1 MGPYETE
8 EDISLL
14 WMLFAALAK
23 IVAVF
28 ATTAVCVR
36 AYVVYSRGVCRSS
49 ATMEGKTVII
59 TGGNGG
65 IGKETA
71 KELARR
77 KARVIIACRNLQK
90 AEMAAREIFEETQQ
104 PVVIKPLD
112 LASLTSVRAF
122 AEDIMRTES
131 RLDVLINNAGVM
143 VERTDVKLTE
153 DGYEECF
160 QTNYL
165 GHCLLTLLLLGLLKK
180 SAPSRIVNLSSF
192 LHHLGNVD
200 NLQAK
205 AKGTDTGPLSMFIYF
220 HTKLA
225 IIMFTRELA
234 SKLKGHGVTANTVHP
249 GVVETDMGGCVTGFF
264 SLMRLLTLKLYGKSV
279 QEAAETSVHAAV
291 DPALTSSTGKYF
303 VDCRE
308 DWVNWKA
315 LDPKKTKEVF
325 ETTLKLLNYDAVD
338 LDRVLSS

>member
-1 MGPYETE
+1 MGPYETK

-36 AYVVYSRGVCRSS
+36 AYVVYSRGVCRSK

-90 AEMAAREIFEETQQ
+90 AGRAAREIFEETQQ
-104 PVVIKPLD
+104 SVIIKPLD

-122 AEDIMRTES
+122 AEDIMRTEA

-143 VERTDVKLTE
+143 RPDVKLTK

-180 SAPSRIVNLSSF
+180 SVPSRIVNLSSF

-205 AKGTDTGPLSMFIYF
+205 AKGTDFGPLSMFIYF

-225 IIMFTRELA
+225 IIVFTRALA
-234 SKLKGHGVTANTVHP
+234 SKLKGHGVTANSVHP
-249 GVVETDMGGCVTGFF
+249 GVVETDMGGCVTGIF

-325 ETTLKLLNYDAVD
+325 ETTLRLVNFDAID
-338 LDRVLSS
+338 LDRILSS

>member
-1 MGPYETE
+1 
-8 EDISLL
+8 
-14 WMLFAALAK
+14 
-23 IVAVF
+23 
-28 ATTAVCVR
+28 
-36 AYVVYSRGVCRSS
+36 
-49 ATMEGKTVII
+49 
-59 TGGNGG
+59 G

-90 AEMAAREIFEETQQ
+90 AERAAREIFEETQQ
-104 PVVIKPLD
+104 SVIIKPLD

-122 AEDIMRTES
+122 AEDIIRTEA

-143 VERTDVKLTE
+143 VYERSDVKLTE

-205 AKGTDTGPLSMFIYF
+205 AKGTDSGPLSMFIYF

-225 IIMFTRELA
+225 IIMFTRALA
-234 SKLKGHGVTANTVHP
+234 SKLKGHGMTANTVHP
-249 GVVETDMGGCVTGFF
+249 GVVETDMGGSVTGIF
-264 SLMRLLTLKLYGKSV
+264 SLMRVLTLKLYGK
-279 QEAAETSVHAAV
+279 
-291 DPALTSSTGKYF
+291 
-303 VDCRE
+303 
-308 DWVNWKA
+308 
-315 LDPKKTKEVF
+315 
-325 ETTLKLLNYDAVD
+325 
-338 LDRVLSS
+338 